1 MTTTATV
8 DPAALRELGATF
20 RGELVA
26 PADPGYAV
34 HRRVWNGSIDRHPA
48 LVARCADAGDV
59 TAAVNLARRTG
70 LPLAVRGGGH
80 SFPGASVVD
89 GGVVVD
95 LSLMKEIHVD
105 PVARTARVQGG
116 VLVGEL
122 DRATQTFGLG
132 VTGGIVSHTGMAG
145 LTLGGGLGWLMRT
158 YGLTI
163 DQLLSVDLVT
173 ADGQQVTA
181 DPNREPELFW
191 GLRGGGGNFGVAT
204 AFTYR
209 LHPVGPIVMAG
220 PVFWP
225 IADAPQV
232 LRFYRDWIAEAPDEL
247 MTIVV
252 HRKAPPLPAVP
263 LDLRGQLVVAVVACY
278 VGPVDEAQRVL
289 RPLKAHGRPVLDL
302 CTPKPYVDHQA
313 MFDASFPHGWW
324 YYMRSC
330 DVPELTDAIID
341 LTVAHAARITSP
353 RTAFPIWQL
362 GGARARVADD
372 ATAFTGRSAGFTFNI
387 TGATETA
394 DGFDVEREWVRQFW
408 TDLEPHGTGAYV
420 NFLMDEGP
428 GRVRQAYG
436 PQTLRRLRALKRRY
450 DPDNRF
456 HLNPNV
462 DPDEDLGP
470 DDKADAKPPK
480 E

>member
-1 MTTTATV
+1 M
-8 DPAALRELGATF
+8 
-20 RGELVA
+20 
-26 PADPGYAV
+26 
-34 HRRVWNGSIDRHPA
+34 
-48 LVARCADAGDV
+48 AR
-59 TAAVNLARRTG
+59 
-70 LPLAVRGGGH
+70 
-80 SFPGASVVD
+80 
-89 GGVVVD
+89 
-95 LSLMKEIHVD
+95 
-105 PVARTARVQGG
+105 
-116 VLVGEL
+116 
-122 DRATQTFGLG
+122 
-132 VTGGIVSHTGMAG
+132 
-145 LTLGGGLGWLMRT
+145 
-158 YGLTI
+158 
-163 DQLLSVDLVT
+163 
-173 ADGQQVTA
+173 
-181 DPNREPELFW
+181 
-191 GLRGGGGNFGVAT
+191 
-204 AFTYR
+204 
-209 LHPVGPIVMAG
+209 

-263 LDLRGQLVVAVVACY
+263 VDLRGRLVVAVVACY

-394 DGFDVEREWVRQFW
+394 DGFDAEREWVRQFW

-428 GRVRQAYG
+428 ERGRRPTAHRPSAGSAPSNAATTRTTTSTSIPTSTPTKTSGPTTRLMQSRLTWISTQLVRRKGVRRTRSGGCGRPTRGRGFRVGRLGAG
-436 PQTLRRLRALKRRY
+436 PGCRRVGRGAR
-450 DPDNRF
+450 
-456 HLNPNV
+456 
-462 DPDEDLGP
+462 
-470 DDKADAKPPK
+470 
-480 E
+480 